1 MEREIP
7 KLNTEKFLSG
17 KNYHI
22 TKTTAS
28 FRNFKKEYYV
38 QNFGTRAGVVIQKK
52 NEILLVNQYRL
63 LNNNYTWEVPGG
75 KVNNGESPLEGAI
88 RETTEETGFK
98 CEDLKLLI
106 YYEEDLDCIQNS
118 VYIYSSRIF
127 NKYLVTKPLNN
138 EIAEVKW
145 FNITDCI
152 NLIKDGTILDS
163 FSIVAILSVSKH
175 IGV

>member
-1 MEREIP
+1 M
-7 KLNTEKFLSG
+7 
-17 KNYHI
+17 
-22 TKTTAS
+22 
-28 FRNFKKEYYV
+28 
-38 QNFGTRAGVVIQKK
+38 
-52 NEILLVNQYRL
+52 
-63 LNNNYTWEVPGG
+63 
-75 KVNNGESPLEGAI
+75 
-88 RETTEETGFK
+88 
-98 CEDLKLLI
+98 KLLI